1 MLDLIKKQIHMNRWK
16 NKVTTQI
23 TLDDDFIVPD
33 TMDDMEQ
40 VILEHGDIQIETSRN
55 LGDKMQIKGKLEFR
69 ILYRTSDGG
78 LQTLAGSIPFEET
91 VNVPE
96 MEERDF
102 TGVGWQLE
110 DLNAGIINSRKL
122 SMKAIV
128 SLDVNVETLVDAEA
142 ATDVQQMEGNMSMGG
157 QPGAAALESLK
168 RQIEAAA
175 IALRKKDT
183 YRIKQEIALSGNKP
197 DMDRI
202 LWSEMLLR
210 GVSTRPLDGQ
220 VRMEGELVI
229 FVIYESD
236 GENTPVQ
243 WLEESIP
250 FNGELEVLDAVE
262 EMIPFITVR
271 ILHQEIEARPDADG
285 EMRELEVD
293 AVLELDMKMYE
304 EEPIELLSDLYAT
317 NRELTLH
324 TEDACFDKILA
335 KNIGKCKLAEKVSL
349 PNGGRILQICHC
361 VGGIKIDE
369 VEVMEN
375 SLNIEGV
382 LEMQMM
388 YLTNEDADP
397 VQSSAEV
404 LPFQYI
410 AEVPGITADSVWQ
423 LNPAVEQLNA
433 VMMGGDAVEIKAI
446 LSLDL
451 LVLQPVCET
460 VINRVEE
467 KPLDVKKIQEMP
479 GIVGYIMQEGDTLWQ
494 IAKRFHTTVDTII
507 SANDLSGDTAKP
519 GDRLILVKEIEHA

>member
-1 MLDLIKKQIHMNRWK
+1 MLDLVKKQIHMNRWK
-16 NKVTTQI
+16 NKVSTQI

-55 LGDKMQIKGKLEFR
+55 LGDKMQVKGKLEFR
-69 ILYRTSDGG
+69 ILYRTADGG

-91 VNVPE
+91 VNVPD
-96 MEERDF
+96 MEEKDYSS
-102 TGVGWQLE
+102 VGWQLD

-128 SLDVNVETLVDAEA
+128 TLDVRVETLFDTEA
-142 ATDVQQMEGNMSMGG
+142 ATDIQAIEGGAMGG
-157 QPGAAALESLK
+157 GMGTAGIEVQK

-202 LWSEMLLR
+202 LWNEVLLR
-210 GVSTRPLDGQ
+210 GVSTRPMDGQ
-220 VRMEGELVI
+220 VRIEGELVV

-250 FNGELEVLDAVE
+250 FAGEVEMMDSVE

-271 ILHQEIEARPDADG
+271 ILHQEIESRPDTDG

-317 NRELTLH
+317 NRELSLQ
-324 TEDACFDKILA
+324 TEEAGFDRILA
-335 KNIGKCKLAEKVSL
+335 KNTGKCKLNEKVSMSDA
-349 PNGGRILQICHC
+349 GRILQICHC
-361 VGGIKIDE
+361 GGSIKVDDIEAAEDG
-369 VEVMEN
+369 
-375 SLNIEGV
+375 LHIEGV
-382 LEMQMM
+382 LEVQMM
-388 YLTNEDADP
+388 YLTNEDEDP
-397 VQSSAEV
+397 VQSGIEI
-404 LPFQYI
+404 LPFQYV
-410 AEVPGITADSVWQ
+410 AEAPGVNQDSVWQ
-423 LNPAVEQLNA
+423 LNPTIDQLGA
-433 VMMGGDAVEIKAI
+433 VMMGGDTVEIKAI

-451 LVLQPVCET
+451 LVLQPIRET
-460 VINRVEE
+460 VITRVEE
-467 KPLDVKKIQEMP
+467 APLDTKKLQEMP
-479 GIVGYIMQEGDTLWQ
+479 GIVGYIVQPGDSLWS
-494 IAKRFHTTVDTII
+494 IAKKFHTTVDTII
-507 SANDLSGDTAKP
+507 STNGLSSDALKP
-519 GDRLILVKEIEHA
+519 GDRLILVKQIEHA